1 MKTAIVVHPENLELE
16 LNSLKY
22 LLKRNKI
29 CTKIDYNIINDN
41 SQEL

>member
-29 CTKIDYNIINDN
+29 CTKIDYNIIDN